1 MNELV
6 LRNRQRTRPVNVRL
20 LRRLALALIAD
31 HLQLRRFALGI
42 YLVDGRKIT
51 HLNEQYLNHGGAT
64 DIITFDY
71 ADAYQPGEAFG
82 DLFICVDVAME
93 QARTFGT
100 TWTDELARYVVHG
113 LLHLQGFDDREPV
126 ARRRM
131 KAEENRLFKEMAAE
145 FPLAQLARPRRS
157 RTP

>member
-6 LRNRQRTRPVNVRL
+6 LRNRQHTRPVNVRL
-20 LRRLALALIAD
+20 LRRLAVALIND
-31 HLQLRRFALGI
+31 HFQLRRFALGI
-42 YLVDGRKIT
+42 YLVDAPGIT
-51 HLNEQYLNHGGAT
+51 RMNERYLNHEGAT

-71 ADAYQPGEAFG
+71 ADTFQPREAFG
-82 DLFICVDVAME
+82 DLFICIDVAMQ

-113 LLHLQGFDDREPV
+113 LLHLQGFDDLEPV

-131 KAEENRLFKEMAAE
+131 KLEENRLFKVMAAQ
-145 FPLAQLARPRRS
+145 FPLAQLARQG
-157 RTP
+157 RTRTA